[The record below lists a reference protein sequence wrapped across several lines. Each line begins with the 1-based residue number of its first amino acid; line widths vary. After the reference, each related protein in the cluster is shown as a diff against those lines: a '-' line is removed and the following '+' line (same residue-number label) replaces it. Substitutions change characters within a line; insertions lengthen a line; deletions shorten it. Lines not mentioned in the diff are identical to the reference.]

1 MAAGG
6 GTGAAGVGGAGGVTS
21 FGGAAGAAAGAFGG
35 GGGTCACGGLPFV
48 ATGALRLVNN
58 QVNSAPT
65 ITTTNSQSHHCIRD
79 FPSSQIEN
87 YSAE

>member
-1 MAAGG
+1 
-6 GTGAAGVGGAGGVTS
+6 V
-21 FGGAAGAAAGAFGG
+21 
-35 GGGTCACGGLPFV
+35 PFA

-58 QVNSAPT
+58 QVSSAPT
-65 ITTTNSQSHHCIRD
+65 TTTTNNQSHHCIRD